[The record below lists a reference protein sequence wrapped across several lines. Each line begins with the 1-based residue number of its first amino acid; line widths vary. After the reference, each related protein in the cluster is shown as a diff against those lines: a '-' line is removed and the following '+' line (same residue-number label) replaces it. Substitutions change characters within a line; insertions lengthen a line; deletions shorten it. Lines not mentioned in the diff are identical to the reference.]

1 MIISGSNLA
10 QDKIVEGATE
20 FLNERASDNFVFIFE
35 SQMKQNK
42 VFARF
47 FPNTFE
53 AIKLGDLRLLL
64 TDDLLWKNCVNSDL
78 DSLYPLTISS
88 IFNQKIIPQNYFDRI
103 DQFNTIA
110 QNIFIM
116 DDGNKYPITSL
127 PIDRNS
133 IPQKVFNIINSL
145 NVEYLRIVQCL
156 NDFLPV
162 LKQLNQSS
170 PAVSFSN
177 LGSFT
182 TFNSNVDTVIGSI
195 ESLNKLI
202 NTDAYE
208 ITGKEPLLK
217 LNHELSTFLSS
228 IVGVLKGANV
238 LKNEKVSITYKVL
251 KAFVIIDYL
260 INYPAD
266 SINALTSDKDFA
278 NNFDKY
284 KVYALFFSQLC
295 DAKSSD

>member
-1 MIISGSNLA
+1 MWIKINLLILVFMIISGSNLA

-170 PAVSFSN
+170 PAVS
-177 LGSFT
+177 
-182 TFNSNVDTVIGSI
+182 
-195 ESLNKLI
+195 
-202 NTDAYE
+202 
-208 ITGKEPLLK
+208 
-217 LNHELSTFLSS
+217 
-228 IVGVLKGANV
+228 
-238 LKNEKVSITYKVL
+238 
-251 KAFVIIDYL
+251 
-260 INYPAD
+260 
-266 SINALTSDKDFA
+266 
-278 NNFDKY
+278 
-284 KVYALFFSQLC
+284 
-295 DAKSSD
+295 